1 MFLFV
6 FKHVMFEF
14 VNLEAFT
21 TFILWVSSVTQHVD
35 FLLTIKCKGFV
46 AFPAHVFSC
55 HLQVYIHML
64 L

>member
-21 TFILWVSSVTQHVD
+21 TFILWVSIVTQHVD
-35 FLLTIKCKGFV
+35 FV
-46 AFPAHVFSC
+46 DS
-55 HLQVYIHML
+55 
-64 L
+64 